1 MGITLL
7 IVCITGLVSVVL
19 ARRIKAIIGTELHGI
34 NDSITNIAVGN
45 LSVDI
50 PHSHRQDELG
60 DLARAAVKL
69 RETSIAKQQADQGMR
84 EMVKVVGD
92 ALRRLA
98 DGDLTT
104 QLPKLADGYEAL
116 QKDFNQTMRQLH
128 EAMLSVAS
136 AANGIGAGSREIS
149 QASDDLARRTENHAT
164 NLAEARS
171 EEHTS
176 ELQSL
181 MRISYAVFCLQKKK
195 P

>member
-1 MGITLL
+1 MRISDWSSD
-7 IVCITGLVSVVL
+7 VCS
-19 ARRIKAIIGTELHGI
+19 
-34 NDSITNIAVGN
+34 S
-45 LSVDI
+45 
-50 PHSHRQDELG
+50 
-60 DLARAAVKL
+60 DL
-69 RETSIAKQQADQGMR
+69 
-84 EMVKVVGD
+84 
-92 ALRRLA
+92 LA

-164 NLAEARS
+164 NLAEAAETISQITGSVGEAAEGRS
-171 EEHTS
+171 DEQTS

-181 MRISYAVFCLQKKK
+181 
-195 P
+195 

>member
-1 MGITLL
+1 MRISDWSSD
-7 IVCITGLVSVVL
+7 VCSSDL
-19 ARRIKAIIGTELHGI
+19 GI

-45 LSVDI
+45 LFVDI

-116 QKDFNQTMRQLH
+116 QKAFNQTMRQLH
-128 EAMLSVAS
+128 KAMLSDAS
-136 AANGIGAGSREIS
+136 AANGIGAGTPQITQPSSTLPRPPK
-149 QASDDLARRTENHAT
+149 QHNTQPT
-164 NLAEARS
+164 NPPTKA
-171 EEHTS
+171 
-176 ELQSL
+176 
-181 MRISYAVFCLQKKK
+181 
-195 P
+195 

>member
-1 MGITLL
+1 
-7 IVCITGLVSVVL
+7 
-19 ARRIKAIIGTELHGI
+19 
-34 NDSITNIAVGN
+34 
-45 LSVDI
+45 
-50 PHSHRQDELG
+50 
-60 DLARAAVKL
+60 
-69 RETSIAKQQADQGMR
+69 MR

-164 NLAEARS
+164 NLAEAAEIGRAS
-171 EEHTS
+171 CRE
-176 ELQSL
+176 
-181 MRISYAVFCLQKKK
+181 RGCPYG
-195 P
+195 

>member
-1 MGITLL
+1 
-7 IVCITGLVSVVL
+7 
-19 ARRIKAIIGTELHGI
+19 
-34 NDSITNIAVGN
+34 
-45 LSVDI
+45 
-50 PHSHRQDELG
+50 
-60 DLARAAVKL
+60 
-69 RETSIAKQQADQGMR
+69 MR